1 MPPMNWERAV
11 FGLMT
16 RPTANTPS
24 TRLRRTSP
32 LSASTR
38 TSTNC
43 APNAWRE
50 SSACALIS
58 SPVWTETS
66 PSPCASSASQARTT
80 AVPHE
85 AVPIEPPAIAAL
97 AEVGVAD
104 LEPQVL
110 GVDAER
116 VGGDLGQHRA
126 GAGADVG
133 GGDLD
138 RVAAV
143 GLEARGRLGR

>member
-1 MPPMNWERAV
+1 MPPMNCERAV

-50 SSACALIS
+50 SSAWALIS

-66 PSPCASSASQARTT
+66 PSPCASSASHARTT

-85 AVPIEPPAIAAL
+85 AVPIEPPATAATPKSESPISSRRCSGSTPS
-97 AEVGVAD
+97 ASAAIWVRTV
-104 LEPQVL
+104 
-110 GVDAER
+110 
-116 VGGDLGQHRA
+116 RA
-126 GAGADVG
+126 PVPMS
-133 GGDLD
+133 
-138 RVAAV
+138 VAAISTV
-143 GLEARGRLGR
+143 